1 MKKGLL
7 SILVLLTFFTF
18 GCKSKDSVNNQIN
31 QEPAKLVTVTGSLSV
46 AKSKATTITA
56 AVSGYRYILAVP
68 IGGGESKKAEIT
80 NNSFSLAI
88 DSSVK
93 YVFYFLNEYG
103 IKVNEMEFSGGG
115 IAANIT
121 ESLSLGT
128 LTPSLE
134 GKMEV
139 SEEVKVSAQTKT
151 ELGDTFNPTA
161 IVAELKET
169 IGQILVSTGQGTIVG
184 NEVRITTTTATTTD
198 TIKIQLGDSSGE
210 NLIFNKIDVVRETTS
225 LNGDVFREEIPI
237 PISATGFVDN
247 INAVTAILGEIQI
260 ALKTE
265 GEIGAVLETKI
276 NNIPLSGIDTVSAI
290 NPVVTKF
297 TEEQQT
303 KFTQYYET
311 LKAKYATYYGEF
323 ASIIDGNNLKITAKC
338 IESHTEGTVGDA
350 LVIEITKAD
359 LYNYLYTGSVITP
372 SISFDITKLP
382 VKTFTAV
389 AEQKVWNITKA
400 DLNVSPTSISQ
411 TYSIMSGLKA
421 KSNSPAMNY
430 LFQAILDTQPLE
442 SALREQI
449 VNGLNGYVP
458 VGQDYRT
465 YEYAKYVFDTPSEIY
480 DVVTNTGLVALDKIA
495 ENLEKAYLL
504 NETVT
509 LDKTNLTDGYTVVV
523 TPTHFKAMSGAFK
536 VYLAQLTLLSSYKF
550 TNDADFNEFAEFVNG
565 MSNEGLIDVAFLR
578 DRFKDLDVLNVNPTL
593 QAKALKYMQEG
604 MAELVSASKEM
615 PVRNP
620 EIALKNQNIL
630 TIDSTDKT
638 TIITEIGKVNS
649 LLTGAYVGVE
659 DSVGKTIWVKVN
671 MTKLYS
677 LDIKAI
683 VAELVSGTE
692 GKTDAEIKAQLTAN
706 INNSTFGGILP
717 NKLPTALQ
725 VK

>member
-31 QEPAKLVTVTGSLSV
+31 QEPAKLVIVTGSLSV

-103 IKVNEMEFSGGG
+103 IKVNEMEFSSGG

-121 ESLSLGT
+121 EDLSLRT
-128 LTPSLE
+128 LTPNPE
-134 GKMEV
+134 GKMGV
-139 SEEVKVSAQTKT
+139 PADVKVSAQTKEQLGT
-151 ELGDTFNPTA
+151 EFKATEISN
-161 IVAELKET
+161 ELKET
-169 IGQILVSTGQGTIVG
+169 IKETLESTGQGTIVG
-184 NEVRITTTTATTTD
+184 NEVRITTTTD

-225 LNGDVFREEIPI
+225 LNGDVIREEIPI

-265 GEIGAVLETKI
+265 GQIGAVLENEI

-290 NPVVTKF
+290 KPVVTKF

-303 KFTQYYET
+303 KFTQYYENI
-311 LKAKYATYYGEF
+311 KAKYATYYGNF
-323 ASIIDGNNLKITAKC
+323 YSTIDGNNLKITATCTK
-338 IESHTEGTVGDA
+338 SHREGTLGDL
-350 LVIEITKAD
+350 LVIEITKSGN
-359 LYNYLYTGSVITP
+359 NYTYVYDGSTVTT
-372 SISFDITKLP
+372 SLDFDITKLP
-382 VKTFTAV
+382 VKTFTDIP
-389 AEQKVWNITKA
+389 KVWNITKT
-400 DLNVSPTSISQ
+400 DLDVKPTSIKE
-411 TYSIMSGLKA
+411 TYATMTALRE
-421 KSNSPAMNY
+421 KSNSPAMNC
-430 LFQAILDTQPLE
+430 LFKAILDTQPLE
-442 SALREQI
+442 SALRQQI

-509 LDKTNLTDGYTVVV
+509 LDKTNLTDGYTVEV

-659 DSVGKTIWVKVN
+659 DSVGKIIWVKVN

-692 GKTDAEIKAQLTAN
+692 NKTETEIKAQLTTN

-717 NKLPTALQ
+717 NKLPTGLQ